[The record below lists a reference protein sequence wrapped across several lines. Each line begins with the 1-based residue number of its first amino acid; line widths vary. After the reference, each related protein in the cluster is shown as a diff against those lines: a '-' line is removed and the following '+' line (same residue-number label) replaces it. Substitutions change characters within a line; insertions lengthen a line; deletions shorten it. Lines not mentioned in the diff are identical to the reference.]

1 MCANVSLKRLYARSN
16 AVLTL
21 ACRHHA
27 GYASMNQDEV
37 RNLFFEYGIRAVAHK
52 QAQLR
57 KQKQKQ
63 LSKKARETRH
73 HW

>member
-1 MCANVSLKRLYARSN
+1 
-16 AVLTL
+16 
-21 ACRHHA
+21 
-27 GYASMNQDEV
+27 MNQDEV